1 MPTIKFFFLLSYSS
15 YIVIWQTFFYFSF
28 FEGEHTVRFVP
39 KEEGVHYL
47 HARLNG
53 IHIPGSPFKL
63 EVQGNNNNN
72 LSDDPSSV
80 AVRGLG
86 IDRGTTG
93 KASKVRFFA
102 RLQGNIYSTIS
113 SNFCPFFT
121 DIDICLVYVW

>member
-15 YIVIWQTFFYFSF
+15 STVIWQTFFYFSF

-63 EVQGNNNNN
+63 EVQGNKNNNNN
-72 LSDDPSSV
+72 LCNDHSSV
-80 AVRGLG
+80 AVGEVVIVVVSFNLKFKG
-86 IDRGTTG
+86 GSWNVNAIE
-93 KASKVRFFA
+93 ACVQIVNA
-102 RLQGNIYSTIS
+102 YN
-113 SNFCPFFT
+113 
-121 DIDICLVYVW
+121 

>member
-1 MPTIKFFFLLSYSS
+1 M
-15 YIVIWQTFFYFSF
+15 
-28 FEGEHTVRFVP
+28 P

-72 LSDDPSSV
+72 NLSDDPSSV

-93 KASKVRFFA
+93 KASKGRFFA
-102 RLQGNIYSTIS
+102 RLHKLFNIYATII
-113 SNFCPFFT
+113 SNFCPLFT
-121 DIDICLVYVW
+121 DIAVGLVYV

>member
-1 MPTIKFFFLLSYSS
+1 MPTIKFFPSLVL
-15 YIVIWQTFFYFSF
+15 IIHCDLTNFFYFSF

-72 LSDDPSSV
+72 NNLSDDPSSV

-93 KASKVRFFA
+93 KASKVRFF
-102 RLQGNIYSTIS
+102 
-113 SNFCPFFT
+113 C
-121 DIDICLVYVW
+121 

>member
-1 MPTIKFFFLLSYSS
+1 M
-15 YIVIWQTFFYFSF
+15 
-28 FEGEHTVRFVP
+28 P

-63 EVQGNNNNN
+63 EVQGNNNNNN

-102 RLQGNIYSTIS
+102 RLHKVAFIQLLAQTSAHFQYLLILIY
-113 SNFCPFFT
+113 
-121 DIDICLVYVW
+121 

>member
-1 MPTIKFFFLLSYSS
+1 MPIIKIFFSS
-15 YIVIWQTFFYFSF
+15 LIHSVLTFFYFSLF
-28 FEGEHTVRFVP
+28 VGEHTVRFVP
-39 KEEGVHYL
+39 KEEGNHYL

-63 EVQGNNNNN
+63 EVQGNNNNNN

-93 KASKVRFFA
+93 KASKVRFF
-102 RLQGNIYSTIS
+102 
-113 SNFCPFFT
+113 C
-121 DIDICLVYVW
+121 